1 VLENVTSVFCRSHFD
16 CQGIKPEKLIELE
29 KGFIIKF
36 LHKIQALNDN
46 YDQHKIAKK
55 EEDWE

>member
-1 VLENVTSVFCRSHFD
+1 VLENVTSGFCKSHFD
-16 CQGIKPEKLIELE
+16 YQGIKPEKLIELE

-55 EEDWE
+55 EEEWE

>member
-1 VLENVTSVFCRSHFD
+1 MLENVTSGFYKSHFD
-16 CQGIKPEKLIELE
+16 YQGIKPEKLIELE

-36 LHKIQALNDN
+36 LLKIQSLNDN

-55 EEDWE
+55 EEEWE